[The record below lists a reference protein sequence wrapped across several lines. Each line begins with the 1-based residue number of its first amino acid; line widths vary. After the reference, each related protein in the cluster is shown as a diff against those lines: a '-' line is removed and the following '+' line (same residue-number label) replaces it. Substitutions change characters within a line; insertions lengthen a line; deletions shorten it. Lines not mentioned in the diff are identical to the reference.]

1 MERSAYSSPA
11 AQPMA
16 KAAGYRRRRVCILR
30 DRQRKR
36 PLLLV
41 LRHYAY
47 GWAEGFA
54 LGDAAR
60 ILLYEPDFVSA
71 HLSTFDGVDFFSVGI
86 KLANIEFSI
95 GNPALV
101 ETDEFDLFP

>member
-1 MERSAYSSPA
+1 MIETLKLLDGEVCLFISGGSADGKGSRV
-11 AQPMA
+11 QA
-16 KAAGYRRRRVCILR
+16 KG
-30 DRQRKR
+30 
-36 PLLLV
+36 V